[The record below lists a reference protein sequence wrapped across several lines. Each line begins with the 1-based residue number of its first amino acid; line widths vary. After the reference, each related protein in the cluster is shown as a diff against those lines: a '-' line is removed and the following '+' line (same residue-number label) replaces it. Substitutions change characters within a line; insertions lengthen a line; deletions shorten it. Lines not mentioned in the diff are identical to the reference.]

1 MEQQTA
7 QKNEG
12 ENASKTLQRNVNLRH
27 AALLCPLNQVYHTIP
42 SGFWQAGGVPRCRQ
56 VPHAQWYRRAFSG
69 YLDFS
74 QDIPRL

>member
-1 MEQQTA
+1 MLISA
-7 QKNEG
+7 MPP
-12 ENASKTLQRNVNLRH
+12 
-27 AALLCPLNQVYHTIP
+27 LLFLLNQVYHTIP

-56 VPHAQWYRRAFSG
+56 VPHAQWYRCAFSG

>member
-1 MEQQTA
+1 MLPKHSSA
-7 QKNEG
+7 MLIS
-12 ENASKTLQRNVNLRH
+12 AMPP
-27 AALLCPLNQVYHTIP
+27 LLCPLNQVYHTIP
-42 SGFWQAGGVPRCRQ
+42 SGFWQAGGVPLCRQ